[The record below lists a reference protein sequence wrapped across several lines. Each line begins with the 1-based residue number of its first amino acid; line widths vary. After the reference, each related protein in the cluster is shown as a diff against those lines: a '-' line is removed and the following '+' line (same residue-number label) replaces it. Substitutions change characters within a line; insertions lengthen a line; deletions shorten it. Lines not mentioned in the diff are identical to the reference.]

1 MIDPL
6 LDTVFACCLAAL
18 FASTAA
24 HKVREG
30 LRFQAQ
36 LSEYRLVPEATIAP
50 AAYLLT
56 VVEACLALA
65 LLVPVARGVAA
76 LFAGA
81 LIAGYTAAI
90 GINLLRGRDHI
101 DCGCGDAPTLLSP
114 WLLLRNAA
122 LVAIAA
128 VVTLPE
134 VPRALGALDLL
145 FGVLAFLSL
154 ALLWVIVELLL
165 ANASA
170 LREWSEARD

>member
-36 LSEYRLVPEATIAP
+36 LSEYRLVPESAVAP

-81 LIAGYTAAI
+81 LIMATPPRSASICCVVVITSTVAAAT
-90 GINLLRGRDHI
+90 RQRF
-101 DCGCGDAPTLLSP
+101 SP
-114 WLLLRNAA
+114 WLLLA
-122 LVAIAA
+122 
-128 VVTLPE
+128 TLPWLPSPPWSRCLRFP
-134 VPRALGALDLL
+134 VRSARWICCSVCSPSSASRCCG
-145 FGVLAFLSL
+145 SL
-154 ALLWVIVELLL
+154 W
-165 ANASA
+165 NCCS
-170 LREWSEARD
+170 RMHRRCGNGRSP